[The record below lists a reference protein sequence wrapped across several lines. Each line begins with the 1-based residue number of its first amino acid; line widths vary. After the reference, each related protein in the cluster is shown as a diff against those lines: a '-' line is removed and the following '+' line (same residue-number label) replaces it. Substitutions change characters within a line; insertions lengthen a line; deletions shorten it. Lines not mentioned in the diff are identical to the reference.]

1 MRPTGL
7 LLLCP
12 MALCLAGMS
21 VAAVAPDTVG
31 QSIWWLVSA
40 ASATALTLHGLL
52 YAVGR
57 LSGPSALS
65 AETSSAKPM
74 PRARAI

>member
-12 MALCLAGMS
+12 MALCVAGMC
-21 VAAVAPDTVG
+21 VAGQGPDTIDQPV
-31 QSIWWLVSA
+31 WWLVSA
-40 ASATALTLHGLL
+40 ASATALALHGLL

-57 LSGPSALS
+57 FSGPSTRS
-65 AETSSAKPM
+65 AETNSAKPM